1 VLQRPELTRLRD
13 TDGDGVADH
22 YETLNDDWQVTDN
35 WHEFT
40 FGLRREW
47 GRWCILAT
55 GLPDVAGEISTR
67 FPREP
72 LRLEKVHEEASL
84 HQAAMRAGF

>member
-1 VLQRPELTRLRD
+1 MLQRPELTRLRD

-40 FGLRREW
+40 FGLRRDAA
-47 GRWCILAT
+47 GDFILAT